1 MDKFRLTTLVD
12 ITETGARRG
21 EDPLAY
27 RQQQNFLTVLQTI
40 GLRTNIEYTS
50 GPTCITASAKEKS
63 LGSEYKGEQ
72 TIWQF
77 DFESPAPD
85 SLTLYML
92 NNDFNLIPFISELA
106 ETAKF
111 KNSVFITQNEKISN
125 TNFVLLD
132 K

>member
-1 MDKFRLTTLVD
+1 MDKFRLTTLID

-50 GPTCITASAKEKS
+50 SPKVITSIPREKN
-63 LGSEYKGEQ
+63 LGSDYKGEQ

-77 DFESPAPD
+77 EFTSPAPD
-85 SLTLYML
+85 ALTVDML
-92 NNDFNLIPFISELA
+92 NDDFNLIPIITDLA

-111 KNSVFITQNEKISN
+111 KNSVFITQNDKISN
-125 TNFVLLD
+125 TDFELLD

>member
-1 MDKFRLTTLVD
+1 MDSFRLITLVD

-63 LGSEYKGEQ
+63 LGSDYKGEQ

-77 DFESPAPD
+77 DFETAAPD
-85 SLTLYML
+85 SLTLDML

-106 ETAKF
+106 ETVKF
-111 KNSVFITQNEKISN
+111 KNPVFSTQNNKICN
-125 TNFVLLD
+125 INFLLLD

>member
-27 RQQQNFLTVLQTI
+27 RQQQNFLTVLQTK

-50 GPTCITASAKEKS
+50 GPKVITAVPKEKS
-63 LGSEYKGEQ
+63 LGIDYKGEQ

-77 DFESPAPD
+77 EFTSPAPD
-85 SLTLYML
+85 SLTLDML
-92 NNDFNLIPFISELA
+92 NNDFNLIPIITDLA
-106 ETAKF
+106 ETVKF
-111 KNSVFITQNEKISN
+111 KNSVFITQKPKISN
-125 TNFVLLD
+125 TNFELLD

>member
-1 MDKFRLTTLVD
+1 MDKFRMTTLVD

-40 GLRTNIEYTS
+40 GLRTNIEYSS
-50 GPTCITASAKEKS
+50 GPKVITGIPKEKD
-63 LGSEYKGEQ
+63 LGSDYKGEH
-72 TIWQF
+72 TLWQF
-77 DFESPAPD
+77 DFDSPAPD
-85 SLTLYML
+85 SLTLDML
-92 NNDFNLIPFISELA
+92 NNDFDLIPIIPDLA

-111 KNSVFITQNEKISN
+111 KNSVFITQNPKINN